1 MSNIVITGTSSG
13 FGRAMVE
20 TLAADG
26 HTIFACMRDTAARNA
41 KPAQELSK
49 LGTKGGRVHVVE
61 MDVTSDTSVTHAIDK
76 IVSETGGAIDVL
88 VNNAGRLSA
97 GVQEAYTLD
106 QVKGL
111 FESNVFGLLRV
122 NRAVLPHMRKRGSG
136 LVINTS
142 SIMGRYSLPC
152 LGVYCATKFAVEAL
166 VEAQRDELKAVGID
180 VVAVEPGAFPTSVAD
195 NALWVFD
202 PDISAAYGSIPQLPQ
217 KLGEVLGQLY
227 GSASSPRPQEVADAV
242 QKLVKT
248 PAGKRPHRVVVDTYT
263 GTPVDALNAIHASHR
278 PGVVKA
284 YGMGEVI

>member
-1 MSNIVITGTSSG
+1 MG
-13 FGRAMVE
+13 
-20 TLAADG
+20 
-26 HTIFACMRDTAARNA
+26 ARNA
-41 KPAQELSK
+41 KSAQELSK
-49 LGTKGGRVHVVE
+49 LGTQGGRVHIVE
-61 MDVTSDTSVTHAIDK
+61 MDVTSDASVSQAIGK

-136 LVINTS
+136 LVINIS

-166 VEAQRDELKAVGID
+166 VEAQRDELKAMGID

-202 PDISAAYGSIPQLPQ
+202 PEISGAYGSVPQLPQ
-217 KLGEVLGQLY
+217 KLGEVLGELY
-227 GSASSPRPQEVADAV
+227 GSPSSPKPQEVADAV
-242 QKLVKT
+242 QKLVMT

-263 GTPVDALNAIHASHR
+263 GGPVDTLNATQASHR
-278 PGVVKA
+278 PAVVKA
-284 YGMGEVI
+284 YGMGEVL

>member
-1 MSNIVITGTSSG
+1 MSNIIITGTSSG

-26 HTIFACMRDTAARNA
+26 HTVFACMRETTGRNA
-41 KPAQELSK
+41 KASGELSK
-49 LGTKGGRVHVVE
+49 LGAKGGRVHVVDL
-61 MDVTSDTSVTHAIDK
+61 DVTSDTSVQQAIEK
-76 IVSETGGAIDVL
+76 IARDTGGVIDVL

-97 GVQEAYTLD
+97 GVQEAYSLE

-166 VEAQRDELKAVGID
+166 VEAQRDELKAMGID

-202 PDISAAYGSIPQLPQ
+202 PEISGAYGSVPQLPQ

-227 GSASSPRPQEVADAV
+227 GSPSSPKPQEVADAV
-242 QKLVKT
+242 QKLVNT

-263 GTPVDALNAIHASHR
+263 GAPVDDLNAKHASHR
-278 PGVVKA
+278 PAVVKA

>member
-1 MSNIVITGTSSG
+1 MSNIIITGTSSG
-13 FGRAMVE
+13 FGRAMVQ

-26 HTIFACMRDTAARNA
+26 HTVFACMREVGGRNA
-41 KPAQELSK
+41 KAAEEVSK
-49 LGTKGGRVHVVE
+49 LGAKGGRVQVVE
-61 MDVTSDTSVTHAIDK
+61 LDVTSDASVAQAIES
-76 IVSETGGAIDVL
+76 IARETGGVIDVL

-166 VEAQRDELKAVGID
+166 VEAQRDELKAMGID

-195 NALWVFD
+195 NALWVQD
-202 PDISAAYGSIPQLPQ
+202 PQISGAYGSIPQLPQ
-217 KLGEVLGQLY
+217 KLGEVLGNLY
-227 GSASSPRPQEVADAV
+227 GGPASPRPQEVADAV
-242 QKLVKT
+242 QKLVNT
-248 PAGKRPHRVVVDTYT
+248 PAGKRPHRVVVDTFT
-263 GTPVDALNAIHASHR
+263 GAPVDTLNATHASHR
-278 PGVVKA
+278 PAVVKA

>member
-1 MSNIVITGTSSG
+1 MSNIIITGTSSG

-26 HTIFACMRDTAARNA
+26 HTIFACMRETSTRNA
-41 KPAQELSK
+41 KPAQELGK

-61 MDVTSDTSVTHAIDK
+61 MDVTSDASVTQAIDK
-76 IVSETGGAIDVL
+76 IVSETSGAIDVL

-122 NRAVLPHMRKRGSG
+122 NRAVLPHMRKRRSG

-202 PDISAAYGSIPQLPQ
+202 PEISGAYGSVPQLPQ

-227 GSASSPRPQEVADAV
+227 GSPTSPKPQEVADAV
-242 QKLVKT
+242 QKLVST

-263 GTPVDALNAIHASHR
+263 GTPVDALNATHASHR

>member
-26 HTIFACMRDTAARNA
+26 HTIFACMRETAARNA

-49 LGTKGGRVHVVE
+49 LGTKGGRVHVME
-61 MDVTSDTSVTHAIDK
+61 MDVTSDTSVTQAIDK

-122 NRAVLPHMRKRGSG
+122 NRAVLPHMRKRGAG

-166 VEAQRDELKAVGID
+166 VEAQRDELKGVGID

-195 NALWVFD
+195 NALWVHD
-202 PDISAAYGSIPQLPQ
+202 PDIAGSYGGVPQLPQ

-227 GSASSPRPQEVADAV
+227 SGASSPKPQAVADAV
-242 QKLVKT
+242 LALVNT
-248 PAGKRPHRVVVDTYT
+248 PAGKRPHRVVVDTLT
-263 GTPVDALNAIHASHR
+263 GAPVDT
-278 PGVVKA
+278 
-284 YGMGEVI
+284 